1 MNTHTALVRCIKY
14 QLSPAATEEG
24 NTPQKAQALPRR
36 TPCLRKRAAVGPEEV
51 QAPAWPS
58 PPPSHPAWV
67 FYIYLSL
74 SSFAVAVVNLPF
86 SKFNKKLI
94 GGRKKKKRRRKVI
107 STLTIKGQLTSQFSS
122 GQEKKSGI
130 RQGETQFSKALPLR
144 ISRPAVS
151 RVLCPLPLAQ
161 FQPGII
167 FSALREARIHSALLM
182 TRRSA
187 ATRAFGSVLPAGCHS
202 SAPTAPIM
210 LGPAARFPL
219 SPNIS
224 LS

>member
-1 MNTHTALVRCIKY
+1 M
-14 QLSPAATEEG
+14 
-24 NTPQKAQALPRR
+24 
-36 TPCLRKRAAVGPEEV
+36 
-51 QAPAWPS
+51 
-58 PPPSHPAWV
+58 
-67 FYIYLSL
+67 
-74 SSFAVAVVNLPF
+74 AVVNLPF

-94 GGRKKKKRRRKVI
+94 GGKKKGKVI

-130 RQGETQFSKALPLR
+130 QQGETQFSKALPFR
-144 ISRPAVS
+144 ISRPVVS

-167 FSALREARIHSALLM
+167 FSTLKEARIHSALLM
-182 TRRSA
+182 TWRSA

-202 SAPTAPIM
+202 SAPRAPIM
-210 LGPAARFPL
+210 PGQVARFPL